1 MDPVARINEAPT
13 GEVIAAG
20 SGDQCANCGQP
31 LASDQRYCVNCGERR
46 GTPRFS
52 FSALAGQ
59 AAAPASAPPRT
70 PRRPRVSEGVGFI
83 AGVATLL
90 LAMGVGVL
98 IGHNTSSSKLQQAAA
113 TPPQQVI
120 KIEGGGSSSPANGSS
135 SQTNHTAS
143 NTSLPSSK
151 VTLSKKQTQAVN
163 KAVTN
168 VLGGGAKN
176 LPPPTIQPGQTCAHG
191 AGCQGGKFT
200 GNFFGG
206 GQN

>member
-1 MDPVARINEAPT
+1 MDAVDGDNEEPT
-13 GEVIAAG
+13 REVLAAG
-20 SGDQCANCGQP
+20 SGDRCANCAQP
-31 LASDQRYCVNCGERR
+31 LASDQRYCIDCGERR
-46 GTPRFS
+46 GAPRFS

-59 AAAPASAPPRT
+59 AASAPAPAPAA
-70 PRRPRVSEGVGFI
+70 PRRRRLPDGIGFI

-98 IGHNTSSSKLQQAAA
+98 IGHNNSPKAQQAAA

-120 KIEGGGSSSPANGSS
+120 KIEGGGSSAPTNNASTQTKQKTSGGNLPA
-135 SQTNHTAS
+135 TH
-143 NTSLPSSK
+143 

-163 KAVTN
+163 KAVNN
-168 VLGGGAKN
+168 VLGQGSQN
-176 LPPPTIQPGQTCAHG
+176 LAPPTIQPGQSCTHG